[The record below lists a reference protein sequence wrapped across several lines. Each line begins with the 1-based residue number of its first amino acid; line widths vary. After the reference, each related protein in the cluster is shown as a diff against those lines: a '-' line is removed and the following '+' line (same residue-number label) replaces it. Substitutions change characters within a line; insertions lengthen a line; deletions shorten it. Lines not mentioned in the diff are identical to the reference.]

1 MRLILVSSLSCG
13 WPWLGFSSCPKLLSK
28 YFFEIPGY
36 PRQNRHSICLDS
48 RIRTSDDKLSLEGV
62 LTQWTYSNQ
71 PTFNNS
77 THAQSNSHFVCQP
90 SLENCHADSD
100 LWVSRD
106 QIRIPPSGSQPDR
119 ESKSVP
125 TTHTNPLLM
134 GRAYGRFHSRQS
146 MHRVFTQTC

>member
-1 MRLILVSSLSCG
+1 MWMAVTWIQQLPQTSFQVFFRNSWISAPKPPFYMS
-13 WPWLGFSSCPKLLSK
+13 WFSHPMTSCP
-28 YFFEIPGY
+28 
-36 PRQNRHSICLDS
+36 
-48 RIRTSDDKLSLEGV
+48 LEGV
-62 LTQWTYSNQ
+62 RTQWTYSNQ

-119 ESKSVP
+119 ESNSKSVP

-134 GRAYGRFHSRQS
+134 GKAYGWFHSRQS